1 MIFRGRENI
10 HPELG
15 IKILE
20 RIIEETK
27 DVAKIEA
34 SNITINKD
42 NYYFVVLKNKQQWR
56 IGIQE
61 CLINIPSR
69 VRFPPL
75 PPLR

>member
-42 NYYFVVLKNKQQWR
+42 NNYFVVLKNK
-56 IGIQE
+56 
-61 CLINIPSR
+61 
-69 VRFPPL
+69 
-75 PPLR
+75 